1 MYTGFPSFA
10 KGNPVLNTNNE
21 VWKDMVGFEG
31 RYQVSNLGNIRSIKT
46 NHGKH
51 QERILTQRV
60 RSSSCQY
67 RYVQLSVDDKPIQ
80 MAVHRAVAMA
90 FVPNPD
96 NKPMVNHID
105 GCKLTNDACNLEWVT
120 CSENH
125 KHAYATGLRKTN
137 TLAMVGKKF
146 GGTSSFHNVAW
157 DASRNKWIASLK
169 HKGKKLFY
177 KRFDSEQ
184 EAALYVNQQLDLL
197 GFSDRPRNCL

>member
-1 MYTGFPSFA
+1 
-10 KGNPVLNTNNE
+10 
-21 VWKDMVGFEG
+21 MVGFEG
-31 RYQVSNLGNIRSIKT
+31 RYQVSSLGRVRSIKS
-46 NHGKH
+46 NHGKY
-51 QERILTQRV
+51 QEKILIQWV

-67 RYVQLSVDDKPIQ
+67 KHVQLSVDNKPIPV
-80 MAVHRAVAMA
+80 AVHRAVAMA

-105 GCKLTNDACNLEWVT
+105 GCKLNNDACNLEWVT

-137 TLAMVGKKF
+137 ALAMVGKKS
-146 GGTSSFHNVAW
+146 GGTSSFHNVTW
-157 DASRNKWIASLK
+157 DPSRNKWKASLK
-169 HKGKKLFY
+169 HKGKMVFQ

-184 EAALYVNQQLDLL
+184 EAAIYVNQQLDLL